1 MKTISRLISL
11 VALLLSFTLSACSSV
26 HPHPPTQA
34 LSASI
39 ARTRAALTQAEHTA
53 SMLSEHDPATFPLR
67 EQLADLGVQFD
78 ALTGKVQWYQADWE
92 RLFSQNKALQSSV
105 ATKDA
110 TIATQQKV
118 IHQTAKERDFYPWL
132 IAFGVGW
139 VMLRKLTPVLSAG
152 LKLIPYIGLF
162 LAMAAPEIAF
172 ALGAALGFTGARLVA
187 AYGSRFLP

>member
-1 MKTISRLISL
+1 MSSLFRFSAL
-11 VALLLSFTLSACSSV
+11 VALVVLSGCSTAPSPRQTDLGTSV
-26 HPHPPTQA
+26 
-34 LSASI
+34 
-39 ARTRAALTQAEHTA
+39 ARTRAAIISAQKTA
-53 SMLSEHDPATFPLR
+53 SSLRSRDPATSAQIGNLQQ
-67 EQLADLGVQFD
+67 QLATVGASFD
-78 ALTGKVQWYQADWE
+78 VTTAKVQW
-92 RLFSQNKALQSSV
+92 FSQDWSRLNTENGTLKSTL